1 MRLLKTFKGVG
12 ELQVG
17 TKGWPATYT
26 LDVMQDRRGIGGQG
40 NLDAEFGALQA
51 AFDAGKAYL
60 VLSGGDAQVEIVI
73 NRWSPGRS
81 ASFLTSGEIPG
92 V

>member
-1 MRLLKTFKGVG
+1 MKPLRTFKGIG

-17 TKGWPATYT
+17 TEGWPATYSF
-26 LDVMQDRRGIGGQG
+26 DVTQDFRGVSGQG
-40 NLDAEFGALQA
+40 TIDADIGALST
-51 AFDAGKAYL
+51 AFESGRAYL

-73 NRWSPGRS
+73 NRWSPGRP

-92 V
+92 I